1 MKKIGIIS
9 DTHSFWDDSFDKYFS
24 NCDEIWHAGDIG
36 DLKITDKL
44 GEIAPLKGVYG
55 NIDNNR
61 IRQEF
66 PLNQYVEYGNHKV
79 LMTHIGGKPY
89 NYYKNSK
96 QEIEKFKP
104 TIFVCGHSH
113 ICKVIY
119 DKKYNMLYINPGAA
133 GIVGFHKVRTIV
145 RFELHMETIK
155 NLEVIELKKRKDLS
169 KSIQRVH

>member
-9 DTHSFWDDSFDKYFS
+9 DTHSFWDDSFGKYFS

-55 NIDNNR
+55 NIDNGE

-66 PLNQYVEYGNHKV
+66 PLNQYIEFGNHKV
-79 LMTHIGGKPY
+79 LITHIGGKPY
-89 NYYKNSK
+89 NYTKNCK
-96 QEIEKFKP
+96 QVIEKFKP

-133 GIVGFHKVRTIV
+133 GIVGFHKVRTII
-145 RFELHMETIK
+145 RFELHLETIK
-155 NLEVIELKKRKDLS
+155 NMEVIELKKRSDLP
-169 KSIQRVH
+169 KSIQGTN

>member
-55 NIDNNR
+55 NIDNDK

-66 PLNQYVEYGNHKV
+66 PLNQYMEYGNHKV

-145 RFELHMETIK
+145 RFELIHGNHKEFGSNRI
-155 NLEVIELKKRKDLS
+155 KKRKDLS
-169 KSIQRVH
+169 KSVQRIN

>member
-1 MKKIGIIS
+1 MKFG
-9 DTHSFWDDSFDKYFS
+9 TLETF
-24 NCDEIWHAGDIG
+24 G

-55 NIDNNR
+55 NIDNDK

-66 PLNQYVEYGNHKV
+66 PLNQYIEFGNHKV

-89 NYYKNSK
+89 NYYKNCK

-133 GIVGFHKVRTIV
+133 GIVGFHKVRTII
-145 RFELHMETIK
+145 RFELPLGNHKEFGSNRIK
-155 NLEVIELKKRKDLS
+155 EKKRFT
-169 KSIQRVH
+169 

>member
-1 MKKIGIIS
+1 M
-9 DTHSFWDDSFDKYFS
+9 
-24 NCDEIWHAGDIG
+24 
-36 DLKITDKL
+36 
-44 GEIAPLKGVYG
+44 
-55 NIDNNR
+55 
-61 IRQEF
+61 
-66 PLNQYVEYGNHKV
+66 EYGNHKV

-89 NYYKNSK
+89 NYNKNSK

-169 KSIQRVH
+169 KSVQRIN